1 LRVPFHRLHEPPFV
15 TGCSSA
21 TIDINRYNEYRESV
35 NVRLKEEI
43 KQSKHFES
51 LETEAFL
58 NLQRT
63 ADALLRGVEELLKPW
78 GLTQTQYNALR
89 ILRGAG
95 ERGLLCREVGE
106 RMVTR
111 DPDVTRLL
119 DRLDSRGLIERSRD
133 PRDRRVI
140 ITRITESGLK
150 VLAGIDAPLEELHR
164 RQLGHLGE
172 TNIRQLIRL
181 LENARSPGNRL
192 LNPPTAAAGKPGA
205 SLS

>member
-1 LRVPFHRLHEPPFV
+1 VNLDLR
-15 TGCSSA
+15 
-21 TIDINRYNEYRESV
+21 
-35 NVRLKEEI
+35 EEI
-43 KQSKHFES
+43 KQSKPFES

-150 VLAGIDAPLEELHR
+150 VLAGIDAPLQELHR
-164 RQLGHLGE
+164 QQLGHLGGK
-172 TNIRQLIRL
+172 NVHQLIRL
-181 LENARSPGNRL
+181 LEAARSPGDKSRGSRIAG
-192 LNPPTAAAGKPGA
+192 PEKPTARKP
-205 SLS
+205 

>member
-1 LRVPFHRLHEPPFV
+1 VIVRSCCGQVD
-15 TGCSSA
+15 T
-21 TIDINRYNEYRESV
+21 NRYNDYRDSV
-35 NVRLKEEI
+35 TSRLKEEI
-43 KQSKHFES
+43 KQTKPFDS

-63 ADALLRGVEELLKPW
+63 ADALLRGVEELLKRW

-95 ERGLLCREVGE
+95 KRGLLCREVGE

-119 DRLDSRGLIERSRD
+119 DRLESRGLIERSRD

-140 ITRITESGLK
+140 LTKITEPGLQI
-150 VLAGIDAPLEELHR
+150 LAGIDGPLAGLHR
-164 RQLGHLGE
+164 RQLGHLGDRN
-172 TNIRQLIRL
+172 TRRLIRL
-181 LENARSPGNRL
+181 LETARSQGERSGRDSALRSVGGHDEPRERGVPAPS
-192 LNPPTAAAGKPGA
+192 PP
-205 SLS
+205 